1 MCLSAFVS
9 GLGCLEMGHHQLPI
23 IIIIVCITEDS
34 SVPSATTSHDADWIM
49 MFVAYGMIDAV
60 NFNLGG
66 GGESHWYKLLFK
78 QISWLW

>member
-66 GGESHWYKLLFK
+66 GGESLV
-78 QISWLW
+78 